1 MCKLGAYAF
10 PRSGGFDR
18 GGGEGTSATWGQEIF
33 PRSATSPYGMKSPKR
48 EFITVNAFDR
58 ECIETIEKLVW
69 RYVKRFVGSAQLSS
83 AAAVWPRVC
92 LLQARPSAK
101 AADCCPLPCSPCPV
115 SGSRRCARAARNP

>member
-69 RYVKRFVGSAQLSS
+69 RYVKRFVGSALRQGCGR
-83 AAAVWPRVC
+83 AF
-92 LLQARPSAK
+92 ARFK
-101 AADCCPLPCSPCPV
+101 RGLRQRRRTVVPCHV
-115 SGSRRCARAARNP
+115 RRAR